1 MNIKKFFSMDASTTA
16 RVLTVI
22 ARLGFILALAIVV
35 IGFCLWFFSDDYS
48 NKKFIGIFMMR
59 EFFPYIFGAWFAA
72 GLAVLV
78 KAASL
83 YIAEKQPQDEEDD
96 ED

>member
-16 RVLTVI
+16 RVLNVF

-35 IGFCLWFFSDDYS
+35 IGFCLWFFSEDYS

-59 EFFPYIFGAWFAA
+59 EAFPYIFAAWFAG

-83 YIAEKQPQDEEDD
+83 YIAEKQPEEEDD

>member
-1 MNIKKFFSMDASTTA
+1 MDIKKFFSMDASTTS
-16 RVLTVI
+16 RVLAVI
-22 ARLGFILALAIVV
+22 ARLGFILALAVVV
-35 IGFCLWFFSDDYS
+35 IGFCLWFLSDDYS

-59 EFFPYIFGAWFAA
+59 EAFPYIFVSWFAA
-72 GLAVLV
+72 GVAVLV

-83 YIAEKQPQDEEDD
+83 YIAEKQPQDKDD

>member
-1 MNIKKFFSMDASTTA
+1 MDIKKFFSMDASTTA

-59 EFFPYIFGAWFAA
+59 EFFPYIFGAWFAG

-83 YIAEKQPQDEEDD
+83 YIAEKQPEEEDEED
-96 ED
+96 

>member
-16 RVLTVI
+16 RVLTVF
-22 ARLGFILALAIVV
+22 ARLGFILTLAIVV
-35 IGFCLWFFSDDYS
+35 IGFCLWFLSDDYS

-83 YIAEKQPQDEEDD
+83 YIAEKQPEEEDEED
-96 ED
+96 

>member
-16 RVLTVI
+16 RVLTVF
-22 ARLGFILALAIVV
+22 ARLGFILALAVVV
-35 IGFCLWFFSDDYS
+35 IGFCLWFFTDDYS

-59 EFFPYIFGAWFAA
+59 EAFPYIFAAWFAG

-83 YIAEKQPQDEEDD
+83 YIAEKQPEEEDD

>member
-1 MNIKKFFSMDASTTA
+1 MDIKKIFSMSASTTA

-22 ARLGFILALAIVV
+22 ARLGFILALAIVI
-35 IGFCLWFFSDDYS
+35 IGFCLWFFTDDYS

-59 EFFPYIFGAWFAA
+59 EFFPYIFGAWFAG

-83 YIAEKQPQDEEDD
+83 YIAEKQPEEEDD

>member
-59 EFFPYIFGAWFAA
+59 EFFPYIFAAWFAG

-83 YIAEKQPQDEEDD
+83 YIAEKQPDEEDD

>member
-16 RVLTVI
+16 RVLNVF

-35 IGFCLWFFSDDYS
+35 IGFCLWFFTDDYS

-59 EFFPYIFGAWFAA
+59 EAFPYIFAAWFAG

-83 YIAEKQPQDEEDD
+83 YIAEKQPEEEDD

>member
-1 MNIKKFFSMDASTTA
+1 MDIKKFFSMNASATA
-16 RVLTVI
+16 RVLTLF
-22 ARLGFILALAIVV
+22 ARLGFILALAVVV

-59 EFFPYIFGAWFAA
+59 EFFPYIFGAWFAG

-83 YIAEKQPQDEEDD
+83 YIAEKQPEEEDD

>member
-16 RVLTVI
+16 RVLTVF
-22 ARLGFILALAIVV
+22 ARLGFILALAIVL
-35 IGFCLWFFSDDYS
+35 IGFCLWFFFDDYS

-59 EFFPYIFGAWFAA
+59 EAFPYIFAAWFAG

-83 YIAEKQPQDEEDD
+83 YIDEKQPKDEEDE

>member
-35 IGFCLWFFSDDYS
+35 IGFCLWFFTDDYS

-59 EFFPYIFGAWFAA
+59 EFFPYIFGAWFAG

-83 YIAEKQPQDEEDD
+83 YIAEKQPEEEDD

>member
-1 MNIKKFFSMDASTTA
+1 MDAPTTA

-22 ARLGFILALAIVV
+22 ARLGFILALAVVV
-35 IGFCLWFFSDDYS
+35 IGFCLWFLSDDYS
-48 NKKFIGIFMMR
+48 NKKFIGIFMMS
-59 EFFPYIFGAWFAA
+59 ELFPSFFGAWFAA

>member
-16 RVLTVI
+16 RVLKVF
-22 ARLGFILALAIVV
+22 ARLGFILALAVVV
-35 IGFCLWFFSDDYS
+35 IGFCLWFFTDDYS

-59 EFFPYIFGAWFAA
+59 EAFPYIFAAWFAG

-83 YIAEKQPQDEEDD
+83 YIAEKQPEEEDD

>member
-16 RVLTVI
+16 RVLTVF

-35 IGFCLWFFSDDYS
+35 IGFCLWFFTDDYS

-59 EFFPYIFGAWFAA
+59 EFFPYIFGAWFAG

-83 YIAEKQPQDEEDD
+83 YIAEKQPEEEDD

>member
-1 MNIKKFFSMDASTTA
+1 MDIKKFFSMSASTTA
-16 RVLTVI
+16 RVLNVF
-22 ARLGFILALAIVV
+22 ARLGFILALAVVV
-35 IGFCLWFFSDDYS
+35 IGFCLWFLSDDYS

-59 EFFPYIFGAWFAA
+59 EAFPYIFAAWFAG

-83 YIAEKQPQDEEDD
+83 YIDEKQPKDEEDE